1 MEQVSASRLDQRQ
14 ILKKHN
20 KYYRPPQLKER
31 KRQLSQKYKVSK
43 CCRCHEFPSV
53 KLTYKLDG
61 INLVEY
67 YCQDHLLRQLP
78 KIILIRKT
86 YKGSLV
92 TVSLTD
98 SDSEYTRKM
107 IQGFIKIQ
115 EDILEIPGL
124 SVKQLDDIKKLRRGL
139 NNLNLQT
146 NDAKVKL
153 QLVDFMNSM
162 NQQKFVSFKYQIPPP
177 QNPTN
182 STGPFLFHN

>member
-1 MEQVSASRLDQRQ
+1 
-14 ILKKHN
+14 
-20 KYYRPPQLKER
+20 
-31 KRQLSQKYKVSK
+31 
-43 CCRCHEFPSV
+43 
-53 KLTYKLDG
+53 
-61 INLVEY
+61 
-67 YCQDHLLRQLP
+67 
-78 KIILIRKT
+78 LIRKT

-115 EDILEIPGL
+115 EDILEIPDL

-153 QLVDFMNSM
+153 ELVDFMNSM
-162 NQQKFVSFKYQIPPP
+162 N
-177 QNPTN
+177 
-182 STGPFLFHN
+182 